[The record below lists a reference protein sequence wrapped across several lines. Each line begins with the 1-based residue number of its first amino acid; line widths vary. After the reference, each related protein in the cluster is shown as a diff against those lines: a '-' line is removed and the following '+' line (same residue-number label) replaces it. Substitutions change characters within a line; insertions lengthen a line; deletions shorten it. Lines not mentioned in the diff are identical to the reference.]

1 MPHIV
6 RQTINI
12 SAQPEKVWRALT
24 DPDIT
29 RKYFFNARVLSDW
42 TPGSPITF
50 KGRLF
55 WVIPYTMNGKI
66 LEIEP
71 GRRLKY
77 QLQNGKGEH
86 QSTSTVTDTLELR
99 DGKTIVNITDDV
111 GQGVGAKKR
120 YYRSVKGWK
129 KILKGL
135 KQTVEQQ

>member
-1 MPHIV
+1 MPHFV

-12 SAQPEKVWRALT
+12 SAPPEKVWQALT

-77 QLQNGKGEH
+77 QLQNGKGER
-86 QSTSTVTDTLELR
+86 QTTSTVTDTLELR

-111 GQGVGAKKR
+111 GQGEGAHKR
-120 YYRSVKGWK
+120 YRRSVKGWK

>member
-1 MPHIV
+1 MPHFL

>member
-6 RQTINI
+6 KQTIAIN
-12 SAQPEKVWRALT
+12 AQPDKVWQALT

-29 RKYFFNARVLSDW
+29 RKYFFNARVLSNW

-55 WVIPYTMNGKI
+55 WLIPFTMTGKI

-77 QLQNGKGEH
+77 ELHNGKGER

-99 DGKTIVNITDDV
+99 DGKTVVNITDDV
-111 GQGVGAKKR
+111 GQGEGAQKR
-120 YYRSVKGWK
+120 YHRSVKGWK

-135 KQTVEQQ
+135 KETVEQQ